1 MVASAT
7 SLGRSGLHDWIIQRV
22 TAVVLAAYV
31 IYLTAFIVSSGSL
44 SFPIWQALFSQLW
57 FKIFSLLAVAS
68 ICFHAWIGMWII
80 TTDYV
85 KPTGIRMVV
94 QVLIIL
100 ACFAFLI
107 WGAQILWSV

>member
-31 IYLTAFIVSSGSL
+31 IYLTAFVVSSGDL
-44 SFPIWQALFSQLW
+44 SFAIWQALFSQVW

-68 ICFHAWIGMWII
+68 LCFHAWIGMWII

-85 KPTGIRMVV
+85 KPTGTRMIV
-94 QVLIIL
+94 QVAIIL

>member
-22 TAVVLAAYV
+22 TAVVLAGYV
-31 IYLTAFIVSSGSL
+31 IYLTAFIVSAGGL
-44 SFPIWQALFSQLW
+44 TFAVWQTLFAQLW

-68 ICFHAWIGMWII
+68 LCFHAWIGMWIV
-80 TTDYV
+80 TTDYI
-85 KPTGIRMVV
+85 KPTGMRMIV